1 MQNFALNIIE
11 SSSLNILIKNRIT
24 HFYRGHRGRDRLVIG
39 FTTTCIISV
48 YHHYNCK
55 FEPCSWRGVLDT
67 TLDKACQ

>member
-1 MQNFALNIIE
+1 MSVQIQFEKQLECNTHILVYIRLCKTLPLNITE

-48 YHHYNCK
+48 YYH
-55 FEPCSWRGVLDT
+55 
-67 TLDKACQ
+67 

>member
-1 MQNFALNIIE
+1 LPLNITE

-48 YHHYNCK
+48 YY
-55 FEPCSWRGVLDT
+55 L
-67 TLDKACQ
+67 